1 MMRRAWWM
9 LVSLLLALVC
19 YYLPWYAHDT
29 AGFTMHGFDLAEWT
43 SLHPAVR
50 SRNPELLTSFLLRA
64 PQWILVAALALTA
77 NRLDDARWRWI
88 VRAGALALALRF
100 VPPKEFFTDTPDDPN
115 YRQMTLLLVLSGL
128 SVLLAMLMFRL
139 PERVQH
145 GVLITLLIAGVVMGW
160 WGLSRT
166 GELLDNFEIDVRIG
180 VGIVG
185 YTLCATLAGLIAMWP
200 RDMRMWPRRQSAQP
214 VQRAL

>member
-1 MMRRAWWM
+1 MMQRVWWV

-29 AGFTMHGFDLAEWT
+29 AGFTMHGYDLAEWA

-50 SRNPELLTSFLLRA
+50 SSNPELLTSLFLRA
-64 PQWILVAALALTA
+64 PQWILIPALALVA
-77 NRLDDARWRWI
+77 NCLDDTRWRWI
-88 VRAGALALALRF
+88 VRVGALALALRF
-100 VPPKEFFTDTPDDPN
+100 VPPKEFFTDTPDDLN
-115 YRQMTLLLVLSGL
+115 YRQMALLLALSGL
-128 SVLLAMLMFRL
+128 SVLFAALTFRVSV
-139 PERVQH
+139 RVQY
-145 GVLITLLIAGVVMGW
+145 GVLLALLVAGVVMGW

-185 YTLCATLAGLIAMWP
+185 YTLFAAIAGLVTVWP
-200 RDMRMWPRRQSAQP
+200 RGEGFLKRLRASQT
-214 VQRAL
+214 VQRAV

>member
-1 MMRRAWWM
+1 MMRREWWG
-9 LVSLLLALVC
+9 LLSVLLALVC

-29 AGFTMHGFDLAEWT
+29 AGFTMHGFDLAEWA

-50 SRNPELLTSFLLRA
+50 SSSPEMLTSFLLRA
-64 PQWILVAALALTA
+64 PQWIIVVALTLVA
-77 NRLDDARWRWI
+77 NRFDDPRWRWV

-128 SVLLAMLMFRL
+128 SVLLALLVYRV
-139 PERVQH
+139 PEHIQN
-145 GVLITLLIAGVVMGW
+145 GVLIALLMAGVVMSW

-166 GELLDNFEIDVRIG
+166 GELLDNFEIDVQIG

-185 YTLCATLAGLIAMWP
+185 YTVFVLLAGLIIAWP
-200 RDMRMWPRRQSAQP
+200 RGVRIAPRRQKPQSAAQ
-214 VQRAL
+214 AL

>member
-1 MMRRAWWM
+1 MRRGWWV
-9 LVSLLLALVC
+9 LVSLLLVLVC

-29 AGFTMHGFDLAEWT
+29 AGFTMHGFDLAEWA

-50 SRNPELLTSFLLRA
+50 SSTPELLTSFLLRA
-64 PQWILVAALALTA
+64 PQWIVVAGLALAA
-77 NRLDDARWRWI
+77 NRLDDTRWRWI

-128 SVLLAMLMFRL
+128 SVLLAGLMFRL
-139 PERVQH
+139 PQRVQSS
-145 GVLITLLIAGVVMGW
+145 VLLALLVAGAVMGW

-185 YTLCATLAGLIAMWP
+185 YTLFATLAGLIAVWP
-200 RDMRMWPRRQSAQP
+200 HDVRAALRRQSNQP
-214 VQRAL
+214 VQHAL